1 MGSPEAGSLF
11 IGNDESGYFRRHP
24 KTETT
29 LRSGHLDPPQPK
41 KLGQRPLMVSLNGHG
56 ESRTCVCGGL
66 RGRGGAELGRPPNA
80 LFECGWWWTL
90 TLHPPQIKQPVG
102 SNESLT

>member
-56 ESRTCVCGGL
+56 ECVGRVFVEGCGVGAVQSWGDPQMRYL
-66 RGRGGAELGRPPNA
+66 SAVGGGP
-80 LFECGWWWTL
+80 
-90 TLHPPQIKQPVG
+90 
-102 SNESLT
+102 